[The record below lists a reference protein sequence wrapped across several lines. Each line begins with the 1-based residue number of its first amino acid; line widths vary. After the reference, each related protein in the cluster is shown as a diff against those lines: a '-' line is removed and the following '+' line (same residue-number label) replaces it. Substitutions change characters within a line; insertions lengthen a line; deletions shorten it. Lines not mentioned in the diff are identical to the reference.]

1 MIRFKPTIPNK
12 RFETIIQFSE
22 YLDILHKVRNVA
34 LESLDN
40 RAFEELDNFQDE
52 HQVSYDDW
60 RNIYLKHE
68 WIEVAEY
75 QCFYNPKNEIQQG
88 DVTIRN
94 QLIKGEKVYE
104 YKNYNQEMLFKH
116 SYEVWNKYF
125 TRWQLK
131 YSLIEKTPVDLSIL
145 RTLDSITIEEAFF
158 IRLGISPTV
167 LSKSGFHDWSLFN
180 LEPPEN
186 KEIIYQDYN
195 GKEWKTN
202 TGINNLIEDKLT
214 DTDEYKILIRMFGSK
229 HIKTDDF
236 VNWAINNEYIE
247 EDRTLY
253 RDIKKSPYGEEF
265 ADLLYRELV
274 AVGLI
279 SRSFDRLW
287 KWHANLNV
295 LHYLVNQLQETGL
308 TKEKNKFKNIQYY
321 IEYTGSTPLRK
332 QTQPDAYDST
342 NKKVTSPDDNKVDT
356 VINNLLKNKQ

>member
-1 MIRFKPTIPNK
+1 VIQYRLTNPKK
-12 RFETIIQFSE
+12 RFETIIQLSK
-22 YLDILHKVRNVA
+22 YLETIMKVKDAQLR
-34 LESLDN
+34 LLDN
-40 RAFEELDNFQDE
+40 RAFGELDNFKNDNQI
-52 HQVSYDDW
+52 SYEQWGD
-60 RNIYLKHE
+60 IYKKYG
-68 WIEVAEY
+68 WTEVGKY
-75 QCFYNPKNEIQQG
+75 RCFYNPDDVTQQG

-94 QLIKGEKVYE
+94 QVIKGDKMCAFKS
-104 YKNYNQEMLFKH
+104 YKKEMLYKD
-116 SYEVWNKYF
+116 SYEDWNRYF
-125 TRWQLK
+125 RRWQLK
-131 YSLIEKTPVDLSIL
+131 YNLIEKAPIDLTIL
-145 RTLDSITIEEAFF
+145 NTLTTITIEEALF
-158 IRLGISPTV
+158 IRLGISPAV
-167 LSKSGFHDWSLFN
+167 LSKSGFHDWDLFSLKSP
-180 LEPPEN
+180 LR
-186 KEIIYQDYN
+186 KEIAYQDYN
-195 GKEWKTN
+195 GKKWKTS
-202 TGINNLIEDKLT
+202 TGINNLMEDKLI
-214 DTDEYKILIRMFGSK
+214 DTDEYKILIRMFDSK

-236 VNWAINNEYIE
+236 INWAINNEYIE
-247 EDRTLY
+247 EDKTLY

-287 KWHANLNV
+287 EWHANLNV